1 MLPLRQVTSR
11 PGSVMAYGAFG
22 LAFLLAL
29 ASLSVDWG
37 RMVVAR
43 AELQQ
48 AADSAARYAAAGL
61 PLGVS
66 TVQSRAAASIAQ
78 NKVDGVPL
86 SFKNWD
92 VVFGVWNQA
101 TRSFVVLTGNDRN
114 SATAVRV
121 TAARD
126 AAHGSPLSLVFG
138 KVIGRQ
144 TMDVAASAIVARGN
158 PATLAVEADS
168 CPWLAGM
175 SSGASVA
182 GTGGNP
188 TPSVAPANIPTPAT
202 GVKLVAGR
210 SLVFRQA
217 SGETSYTGAGNYG
230 PDGNDKWIVEQAAA
244 NGINKTK
251 APLNAMVGIF
261 LDDRAPNT
269 YAQAAAGD
277 FSDEINR
284 DFTTLAPPVK
294 QVFFIGDGLDKD
306 GNLQEFVVPLG
317 ATRLYI
323 GIMDEKGWWWDN
335 TGTLSTTVMDDKLT
349 TVH

>member
-1 MLPLRQVTSR
+1 
-11 PGSVMAYGAFG
+11 MAYSVFA

-37 RMVVAR
+37 RVVVAR

-61 PLGVS
+61 PDGIS

-78 NKVDGVPL
+78 NKVDGTPL
-86 SFKNWD
+86 TFNNSD
-92 VVFGVWNQA
+92 VEFGVWDQA
-101 TRSFVVLTGNDRN
+101 TKSFVVLTGNDRN

-126 AAHGSPLSLVFG
+126 AAHGSALSLIFG
-138 KVIGRQ
+138 KAIGRQ
-144 TMDVAASAIVARGN
+144 TINVTASAIVTRGR
-158 PATLAVEADS
+158 PATVDIQADS

-175 SSGASVA
+175 SSGATVA
-182 GTGGNP
+182 ASGGNP
-188 TPSVAPANIPTPAT
+188 TSSTAPAQTPPAVS
-202 GVKLVAGR
+202 GI
-210 SLVFRQA
+210 SLNPGHSLIFRQA
-217 SGETSYTGAGNYG
+217 SGQTSYSGAGNYG
-230 PDGNDKWIVEQAAA
+230 PDGNTDWIVEQAAT

-251 APLNAMVGIF
+251 APLNSLVGIF

-277 FSDEINR
+277 FSNKNDR
-284 DFTTLAPPVK
+284 DFSTLSPPVK
-294 QVFFIGDGLDKD
+294 QVFFIGDGLDKN
-306 GNLQEFVVPLG
+306 GNLQEFVVPPG
-317 ATRLYI
+317 ATRLYL

-335 TGTLSTTVMDDKLT
+335 TGTLSTTLMDDKLT
-349 TVH
+349 TVQ